1 MQKKRK
7 TGTLDVQEQRTVFVR
22 NLSFDANEE
31 SVSEAFSKFGPVKF
45 VKLCIDKELERPKG
59 TAFIQFE
66 TSQGAVNACAES
78 EMFEMDSRVL
88 QIDMAVSRDK
98 VTNLVEEKKLNPS
111 KDNRNIGLAKEG
123 IIYANSY
130 EAKTVSKAD
139 MMRRQKLEASNIEKL
154 KNLHFFVSPTRLS
167 VHNIPIKCTDQELR
181 DVFLKAI
188 DANLEEGGQRK
199 HSRGGLVECR
209 IMRDLARVNADGVY
223 RSKGFGFVEFS
234 NHELAKKALHASN
247 NVTGLFDNG
256 SKLIVQFSIEDM
268 RALKRKAQ
276 RVEKAERKGKNLI
289 NKNAGDFKKKP
300 QNKKFQSRNGKSG
313 DNPIEQ
319 KKFESKKGQGKPDLR
334 YKGKR
339 GFKK

>member
-111 KDNRNIGLAKEG
+111 KDNRNIALAKEG
-123 IIYANSY
+123 IIYAN
-130 EAKTVSKAD
+130 
-139 MMRRQKLEASNIEKL
+139 
-154 KNLHFFVSPTRLS
+154 
-167 VHNIPIKCTDQELR
+167 
-181 DVFLKAI
+181 
-188 DANLEEGGQRK
+188 
-199 HSRGGLVECR
+199 
-209 IMRDLARVNADGVY
+209 
-223 RSKGFGFVEFS
+223 
-234 NHELAKKALHASN
+234 
-247 NVTGLFDNG
+247 
-256 SKLIVQFSIEDM
+256 
-268 RALKRKAQ
+268 
-276 RVEKAERKGKNLI
+276 
-289 NKNAGDFKKKP
+289 
-300 QNKKFQSRNGKSG
+300 
-313 DNPIEQ
+313 
-319 KKFESKKGQGKPDLR
+319 
-334 YKGKR
+334 
-339 GFKK
+339 